1 MYFAPLTL
9 ISTNC
14 SAALQLPQFQDIR
27 NPEIYYVNRY
37 FLMFGGFQVQMSYR
51 ASTNDF

>member
-14 SAALQLPQFQDIR
+14 SAALQLPQFQDIW

-37 FLMFGGFQVQMSYR
+37 FLMSCR
-51 ASTNDF
+51 P